1 MPEVPSIA
9 VAEAPAA
16 EDDGK
21 SEKYVGDRND
31 AGQFE
36 GAGKLRYANG
46 ETYEG
51 TFIADQCDGRGVHK
65 WPSGACYEGEWIAGG
80 RSGIGKYTFPSGD
93 TYEGRWTVLKNG
105 GCVREGARGTYVWP
119 NGETYIGGFKAD
131 RRDGQGLFTW
141 YSGRCDLCTYKAGKD
156 GVARPVG
163 DGVRWSADRKQAWKL
178 KDGVQGE
185 ELSLEEAEAKLQA
198 FEKACDEAC
207 EKEIAAAEKAAQQ
220 RAEKRAK
227 ELAKKKGK
235 GTPRGK

>member
-105 GCVREGARGTYVWP
+105 GCVREGARGT
-119 NGETYIGGFKAD
+119 
-131 RRDGQGLFTW
+131 
-141 YSGRCDLCTYKAGKD
+141 
-156 GVARPVG
+156 
-163 DGVRWSADRKQAWKL
+163 SA
-178 KDGVQGE
+178 
-185 ELSLEEAEAKLQA
+185 
-198 FEKACDEAC
+198 
-207 EKEIAAAEKAAQQ
+207 
-220 RAEKRAK
+220 
-227 ELAKKKGK
+227 
-235 GTPRGK
+235 